1 MATETEIKLRLLDD
15 LGRIRR
21 LLREAGFRVSKPRVY
36 EMNVLFDTPEFSLRK
51 QGKLIRLRDVAG
63 HTILTYKGPP
73 QPSKHKKREE
83 LESGIVDPEPFEKIL
98 SRLGL
103 SPVFRYEK
111 FRSEYEQEGGGGMVT
126 LDETPIGHFL
136 EIEGGATWINRTAK
150 ALGYSTREY
159 ITKSYG
165 TLYIEDCAAH
175 GVPPTDMLFRRQAK
189 PRLAKGNRLKY

>member
-1 MATETEIKLRLLDD
+1 MATETEIKLRLPPDV
-15 LGRIRR
+15 RQTRVS
-21 LLREAGFRVSKPRVY
+21 LRKLGFRVSKPRVY

-51 QGKLIRLRDVAG
+51 QGKLIRLRDVAD

-83 LESGIVDPEPFEKIL
+83 LESGIVNSEPFEKIL

-111 FRSEYEQEGGGGMVT
+111 FRSEYEQEGGGGVVT

-136 EIEGGATWINRTAK
+136 EIEGGPAWINRTAK
-150 ALGYSTREY
+150 ALGYSAREY

-175 GVPPTDMLFRRQAK
+175 GIPPTDMLFRRQAK
-189 PRLAKGNRLKY
+189 PRPR